1 MAINETLNYLFDD
14 VPHLLSPSL
23 NGWMSESVRFATFV
37 ETYRDKIRK
46 KIRTARDPDSSQDL
60 QAELETAYL
69 LLREPR
75 FDLAYE
81 PYGRGG
87 MRGPDFA
94 VTFRTHTTFNVEV
107 TRMRMALQELDPGR
121 VEQAGYRLA
130 DIVCSKLGQMPP
142 GIMNLLV
149 IMADSQAICELD
161 IAQVL
166 KQLKLRAEQ
175 KDPRLYQRHRFR
187 NPADFF
193 KYFQRLSGILV
204 RSAGDDGPGRCP
216 ILWLNSQAKH
226 VLPRP
231 ICHSLERLDG
241 LS

>member
-1 MAINETLNYLFDD
+1 MAINDTINYLFDD
-14 VPHLLSPSL
+14 TPHLLSPFV
-23 NGWMSESVRFATFV
+23 NRWMSESVRFVTFV

-46 KIRTARDPDSSQDL
+46 KIRITRDADGFQDL

-75 FDLAYE
+75 FDLTYE

-107 TRMRMALQELDPGR
+107 TRMRMALQEIDPG
-121 VEQAGYRLA
+121 QAGYRLG
-130 DIVCSKLGQMPP
+130 DIICSKLGQMPA
-142 GIMNLLV
+142 GMMNLLV

-161 IAQVL
+161 VASAL
-166 KQLKLRAEQ
+166 KRLKLRAEQ

-193 KYFQRLSGILV
+193 KYYQRLSGLLV
-204 RSAGDDGPGRCP
+204 RSAGDDPPGKCP
-216 ILWLNSQAKH
+216 LLWLNSQAKH
-226 VLPRP
+226 SLPRP

-241 LS
+241 SS